1 MLILS
6 RKVCIANHKIGLE
19 KIAALLMDRNTGV
32 INSTQ
37 DIDVVGHRVVHGGA
51 SFSNPVHVDE
61 MVEEKITQLFQLAP
75 LHNPANLEG
84 IHVASA
90 ILHRQNKWLF

>member
-1 MLILS
+1 MW
-6 RKVCIANHKIGLE
+6 
-19 KIAALLMDRNTGV
+19 
-32 INSTQ
+32 
-37 DIDVVGHRVVHGGA
+37 DIV
-51 SFSNPVHVDE
+51 SFMVELVSNPVHVDE
-61 MVEEKITQLFQLAP
+61 MVKENTAFQLAP

>member
-1 MLILS
+1 
-6 RKVCIANHKIGLE
+6 
-19 KIAALLMDRNTGV
+19 
-32 INSTQ
+32 
-37 DIDVVGHRVVHGGA
+37 VGHRVVHGGA

-61 MVEEKITQLFQLAP
+61 MVEEKTFLQLAP